1 MLNGKELMLGDYVN
15 IAEYDYPQVV
25 GVVKEILADGEE
37 MLVSVDNDRLTLD
50 DEDIHELFL
59 SKTFFLENGF
69 VDLETGRHITRL
81 YNRDNQL
88 RVNIFQENCFRCQVK
103 RIEINYVHEFQHLL
117 RLIGLSDYANNLK
130 I

>member
-1 MLNGKELMLGDYVN
+1 M
-15 IAEYDYPQVV
+15 

-37 MLVSVDNDRLTLD
+37 MIVSVDNDRLTLD
-50 DEDIHELFL
+50 DEHIHELFL

-88 RVNIFQENCFRCQVK
+88 RVNIFPENCFRCQVN